1 MGFSR
6 SPSKLPEALRPNGK
20 AVTFPRS
27 QHELIPGFGNIDA
40 TDMIIPRLKLLQG
53 LSPEVKENPREFFQG
68 EFYHSALGECMGPS
82 LKVIPLQIRKSHEL
96 WAPRD
101 SGEGL
106 LASCNDGVHWDKPH
120 TKFRVRIKGREIV
133 WDTKGSL
140 EESGLDQFGTS
151 DPGNSKSP
159 PAARLTYRI
168 AFWLMDH
175 PELSPVMMITS
186 RTASVSTKEMVSRML
201 ARHNKRIAFFTQLYD
216 MQAVERQKA
225 SNEWYVPIWRGLGQI
240 EDRDLIE
247 DMEARALSMRTM
259 NIRTDD
265 MRPADDEGGGRA
277 LRPKAATAARP
288 IDMHPA
294 DLAIGLVESAR
305 VLVLD
310 VETTGVNPTDHAVGW
325 VFASPEH
332 SLYIPTR
339 HTGGGNMFDDPSTF
353 ERALARAFAKRARL
367 QLRTIGHNLPFDLW
381 YAWRAGIDIGGPL
394 EDTMLNAVLID
405 DDLRT
410 YDLENCA
417 ERADVARKQGDA
429 LYAYLRS
436 RFKLRIQGRKTMEH
450 FHRLAG
456 DDPFAVE
463 YAKGDGVST
472 LELWQAQQP
481 LLDERDLRRVHALE
495 CALLPYVA
503 RMRRRGIKV
512 DLLYAMQAKEDI
524 DEAIMRAED
533 NFKPGFRAN
542 AAADVKEWLE
552 ANGHTWF
559 PKTKRGAD
567 SFREAWLDQSE
578 AGQAV
583 NQLRKLLKT
592 LGTFIEPI
600 IFTHNIKGRIH
611 PDLVQFATGDYGTH
625 TGRFSCRMPNL
636 QAFPKRNKMVGQI
649 VRPILIA
656 DEGMEFGEAD
666 VRQQEPR
673 LYAHYGNDERLIE
686 GYTSTPEV
694 DVHTIAAE
702 HLRLD
707 RDRAKTLGLSIF
719 NGMQGR
725 SLSERMRISQNE
737 AYNLIEDF
745 LDVFPGIKR
754 FRRDAVRTAESRRHW
769 EGGAFITTL
778 LNRRCYFHHENF
790 YMAVSRIIQ
799 SSAADQMKLL
809 LLRALEY
816 EDGYPDRVNILMT
829 IHDSVMF
836 QSAEGADLT
845 EFERVLNDNS
855 TLKLKVPMPVDLAT
869 GRHWGET
876 SYGAEAYAKVD
887 A

>member
-1 MGFSR
+1 
-6 SPSKLPEALRPNGK
+6 
-20 AVTFPRS
+20 
-27 QHELIPGFGNIDA
+27 
-40 TDMIIPRLKLLQG
+40 
-53 LSPEVKENPREFFQG
+53 
-68 EFYHSALGECMGPS
+68 
-82 LKVIPLQIRKSHEL
+82 
-96 WAPRD
+96 
-101 SGEGL
+101 
-106 LASCNDGVHWDKPH
+106 
-120 TKFRVRIKGREIV
+120 
-133 WDTKGSL
+133 
-140 EESGLDQFGTS
+140 
-151 DPGNSKSP
+151 
-159 PAARLTYRI
+159 
-168 AFWLMDH
+168 
-175 PELSPVMMITS
+175 
-186 RTASVSTKEMVSRML
+186 
-201 ARHNKRIAFFTQLYD
+201 
-216 MQAVERQKA
+216 
-225 SNEWYVPIWRGLGQI
+225 
-240 EDRDLIE
+240 
-247 DMEARALSMRTM
+247 
-259 NIRTDD
+259 
-265 MRPADDEGGGRA
+265 
-277 LRPKAATAARP
+277 
-288 IDMHPA
+288 MHPA

-310 VETTGVNPTDHAVGW
+310 VETTGTNPTDHAIGW
-325 VFASPEH
+325 VFGTPQHAI
-332 SLYIPTR
+332 YVPTR
-339 HTGGGNMFDDPSTF
+339 HTGGGNFFDDPAPF
-353 ERALARAFAKRARL
+353 ERSLARAFAKRGRL
-367 QLRTIGHNLPFDLW
+367 GLKVVGHNLPFDAW
-381 YAWRAGIDIGGPL
+381 YSWRAGVDITDCPL
-394 EDTMLNAVLID
+394 EDTQLNAVLID
-405 DDLRT
+405 DDLRA
-410 YDLENCA
+410 YDLEACA
-417 ERADVARKQGDA
+417 DRAGVTPKQGDT

-436 RFKLRIQGRKTMEH
+436 RFKLRVQGRKTMEH

-463 YAKGDGVST
+463 YACSDGT
-472 LELWQAQQP
+472 ATFELWQAQQAV
-481 LLDERDLRRVHALE
+481 LDAKDLRRVHTLE

-512 DLLYAMQAKEDI
+512 DLDYAMRAKSDI
-524 DEAIMRAED
+524 DAAILAAEAA
-533 NFKPGFRAN
+533 FKPGFKAN
-542 AAADVKEWLE
+542 AAADVREWLE

-600 IFTHNIKGRIH
+600 LFTHNIKGRIH

-636 QAFPKRNKMVGQI
+636 QAFPKRNKMVGKI

-656 DEGMEFGEAD
+656 DEDMEFGEAD

-702 HLRLD
+702 HLGLD

-725 SLSERMRISQNE
+725 ALSERMRIPQNQ

-816 EDGYPDRVNILMT
+816 EDAHPNMVNILMT

-836 QSAEGADLT
+836 QSARGADLT
-845 EFERVLNDNS
+845 EFERVLNDNGA
-855 TLKLKVPMPVDLAT
+855 LNLKVPMPVDLKM
-869 GRHWGET
+869 GRHWGEA
-876 SYGAEAYAKVD
+876 SYGAKEYAESGEDTGAGRLVGQSV
-887 A
+887 